1 LVRKLMDLG
10 ENEEELKRKNI
21 LLERELEELR

>member
-10 ENEEELKRKNI
+10 DNEEELKRKNI
-21 LLERELEELR
+21 LLERELEELK